1 MLRYRVMLVLSVFGR
16 YAPRWM
22 TYSFAWLAGRLA
34 YRLNTQA
41 RAIAC
46 VHVRRALGPRASEA
60 QVRRAVRGCF
70 RAAAYYYAD
79 LFRTPLMDP
88 ARFARENLRTRGFE
102 HIARAYQDG
111 KGVIIATIH
120 YGNPEYVS
128 QCMSAWGYTF
138 FALTERLEP
147 RPLADLFQ
155 RLRSSQGQT
164 FMTVNRGAIKAAIRH
179 LRRGGALCIVADRD
193 IQHSGEPVPF
203 LGATARLPTGAV
215 DLARHTGAV
224 LIPAVVRRVGW
235 DHFVLE
241 VEPPLTLINS
251 GRPDEDRRVNTARL
265 IRCFEPY
272 LQRDPSQW
280 FVLEEP
286 IWPNAEC
293 GARRAEWR

>member
-1 MLRYRVMLVLSVFGR
+1 MLRYRVMLVLSVLGR
-16 YAPRWM
+16 HAPRWV
-22 TYSFAWLAGRLA
+22 TYSVAWLAGELA
-34 YRLNTQA
+34 YRFNSQA
-41 RAIAC
+41 RAVAC
-46 VHVRRALGPRASEA
+46 VNVRRALGPRAPQT

-79 LFRTPLMDP
+79 LIRTPLMDP
-88 ARFARENLRTRGFE
+88 ACFARTNLRTHGFE

-111 KGVIIATIH
+111 KGVIVATIH

-138 FALTERLEP
+138 FALTEALEP
-147 RPLADLFQ
+147 QPLADLFQ

-164 FMTVNRGAIKAAIRH
+164 FVPVGRSAIKEAIRH

-193 IQHSGEPVPF
+193 IQHAGEPVPF
-203 LGATARLPTGAV
+203 LGATAHIPTGAV
-215 DLARHTGAV
+215 DLARHTGAI

-235 DHFVLE
+235 DHFVLD
-241 VEPPLTLINS
+241 VEPPLTLINT
-251 GRPDEDRRVNTARL
+251 GHPEEDRRENTARL

-272 LQRDPSQW
+272 LRRDPSQW

-286 IWPNAEC
+286 IWPDAEC
-293 GARRAEWR
+293 EVRSAE